1 MKNLTSNS
9 KRRLMENKEKRKE
22 RFDSRFGMIMAMAG
36 SAVGLGNLWRFPF
49 LAAQNGGGAFIFVYL
64 LLLLTICLPV
74 LMTEITLGRKCRSN
88 VTRVY
93 DNLGAPRWRWAGF
106 LTLLTPIVIM
116 AFYTV
121 VGGWSVKYLIQAC
134 AFRFTDPMADYAGQ
148 FGGFIG
154 ATWEPLIY
162 TAIFLLITALANF
175 GGVRNGIEKFSKP
188 MMTVLSITIILVAIR
203 SLTLPG
209 ASEGTRYLLIPDF
222 AKIDGKV
229 LLTALGQAFMS
240 LSIGIGILLTY
251 GSYVKTREDIAMTS
265 ISTGLIDTLFAIIA
279 GLAIIPAVYAIA
291 YMNGTEPAV
300 NAGAGLVFIT
310 LPGVFASMPGGSVI
324 AILFF
329 LALLLA
335 AVTSAISMLEVI
347 VLYFIEEWRMS
358 RNGAVTAS
366 MIMIIVLGCICSLS
380 QGMLGEFRI
389 LGNNIFDFF
398 DVISSDVLITVGSL
412 IMVLFAG
419 WRVKKED
426 FLDELSGHGTSR
438 TPTWLLR
445 YVYFMVRWVAPAI
458 IIVIMLSNILI

>member
-1 MKNLTSNS
+1 MD
-9 KRRLMENKEKRKE
+9 KREKRKE
-22 RFDSRFGMIMAMAG
+22 RFESHFGMIMAIAG

-64 LLLLTICLPV
+64 VLLLTICIPV
-74 LMTEITLGRKCRSN
+74 LMTEITLGRKCRTN

-93 DNLGAPRWRWAGF
+93 DNMGAPRWRWAGF
-106 LTLLTPIVIM
+106 ITLLTPIVIM

-134 AFRFTDPMADYAGQ
+134 TFSFKAPDADYAGA
-148 FGGFIG
+148 FGGFISS
-154 ATWEPLIY
+154 TWEPLVYTLIFLAV
-162 TAIFLLITALANF
+162 TAIANF
-175 GGVRNGIEKFSKP
+175 GGVKNGIERFSKP
-188 MMTVLSITIILVAIR
+188 MMTVLSITIIMVAVR

-209 ASEGTRYLLIPDF
+209 AAEGTKYLLIPDF
-222 AKIDGKV
+222 SKIDGKV
-229 LLTALGQAFMS
+229 LITALGQAFMS

-251 GSYVKTREDIAMTS
+251 GSYVKTKEDIAMTA

-291 YMNGTEPAV
+291 YMNGTAPAV
-300 NAGAGLVFIT
+300 NAGPGLVFIT
-310 LPGVFASMPGGSVI
+310 LPGVFASMPGGSII

-347 VLYFIEEWRMS
+347 VRYFIEEWKQS
-358 RNGAVTAS
+358 RNGAVITS
-366 MIMIIVLGCICSLS
+366 MILIIVLGCVCSLS
-380 QGMLGEFRI
+380 QGTLAGVKLF
-389 LGNNIFDFF
+389 GYNIFDFF

-419 WRVKKED
+419 WRIKKAD
-426 FLDELSGHGTSR
+426 FMDELTSHETSG
-438 TPTWLLR
+438 TPRWIFSF
-445 YVYFMVRWVAPAI
+445 VYFMVRWIAPVI
-458 IIVIMLSNILI
+458 IIVIMLSNILL

>member
-1 MKNLTSNS
+1 
-9 KRRLMENKEKRKE
+9 MERRKE

-64 LLLLTICLPV
+64 VLLLTICFPV

-106 LTLLTPIVIM
+106 ITLLTPIVIM

-121 VGGWSVKYLIQAC
+121 VGGWSVKYLFQAC
-134 AFRFTDPMADYAGQ
+134 AFRFTDPGADYAGS
-148 FGGFIG
+148 FGGFISS
-154 ATWEPLIY
+154 TWEPLVFTVIFLIV
-162 TAIFLLITALANF
+162 TAIANF
-175 GGVRNGIEKFSKP
+175 GGVRNGIERFSKP

-209 ASEGTRYLLIPDF
+209 ASEGTKYLLIPDF
-222 AKIDGKV
+222 SKIDGKV
-229 LLTALGQAFMS
+229 LITALGQAFMS

-251 GSYVKTREDIAMTS
+251 GSYVKTKEDIAMTAV
-265 ISTGLIDTLFAIIA
+265 STGLIDTLFAIIA

-291 YMNGTEPAV
+291 FMNGTTPAI
-300 NAGAGLVFIT
+300 NAGPGLVFIT
-310 LPGVFASMPGGSVI
+310 LPGVFASMPGGSII

-329 LALLLA
+329 LSLLLA

-347 VLYFIEEWRMS
+347 VAYFIEEWHLS
-358 RNGAVTAS
+358 RNKAVSVS
-366 MIMIIVLGCICSLS
+366 MVIIILLGCICSLS
-380 QGMLGEFRI
+380 QGTLSGITLAGM
-389 LGNNIFDFF
+389 NIFDFF
-398 DVISSDVLITVGSL
+398 DVVSSDVLITVGSL

-419 WRVKKED
+419 WRIKKAD
-426 FLDELSGHGTSR
+426 FLDELTGHGTSK
-438 TPTWLLR
+438 TPAWIFSF
-445 YVYFMVRWVAPAI
+445 VYFMVRWVAPVI
-458 IIVIMLSNILI
+458 IIVIMLSNILAQ

>member
-1 MKNLTSNS
+1 MER
-9 KRRLMENKEKRKE
+9 KRE
-22 RFDSRFGMIMAMAG
+22 RFDSRVGMILAMAG

-64 LLLLTICLPV
+64 VLLLTICIPV
-74 LMTEITLGRKCRSN
+74 LMTEITLGRKCRTN

-106 LTLLTPIVIM
+106 ITLLTPIVIM

-121 VGGWSVKYLIQAC
+121 VGGWSVKYLVQAC
-134 AFRFTDPMADYAGQ
+134 TFSFTDPGADYSGA
-148 FGGFIG
+148 FGGFISS
-154 ATWEPLIY
+154 TWEPLIY
-162 TAIFLLITALANF
+162 TIIFLVITAAANF
-175 GGVRNGIEKFSKP
+175 GGVKNGIERFSKP

-203 SLTLPG
+203 ALTLPG
-209 ASEGTRYLLIPDF
+209 ASEGTKYLLIPDF
-222 AKIDGKV
+222 SKIDGKV

-251 GSYVKTREDIAMTS
+251 GSYVKTKEDIAMTA
-265 ISTGLIDTLFAIIA
+265 ITTGLIDTLFAIIA

-291 YMNGTEPAV
+291 FMNGAEPAI
-300 NAGAGLVFIT
+300 NAGPGLVFIT
-310 LPGVFASMPGGSVI
+310 LPGVFASMPGGSII

-329 LALLLA
+329 MSLLLA

-347 VLYFIEEWRMS
+347 VRYFIEEWKLS
-358 RNGAVTAS
+358 RNAAVIVS
-366 MIMIIVLGCICSLS
+366 MVLIILLGCVCSLS
-380 QGMLGEFRI
+380 QGTLSGITI

-419 WRVKKED
+419 WRIKRTD
-426 FLDELSGHGTSR
+426 FLDELTGHGKSG
-438 TPTWLLR
+438 TPRWIFSF
-445 YVYFMVRWVAPAI
+445 VYFMVRWISPIV
-458 IIVIMLSNILI
+458 IIVIMLSNLLSD

>member
-1 MKNLTSNS
+1 
-9 KRRLMENKEKRKE
+9 
-22 RFDSRFGMIMAMAG
+22 MIMAMAG

-49 LAAQNGGGAFIFVYL
+49 LTAQNGGGAFIFVYL
-64 LLLLTICLPV
+64 VLLLTICLPV

-106 LTLLTPIVIM
+106 ITLLTPIVIM

-121 VGGWSVKYLIQAC
+121 VGGWSVKYLVQAYT
-134 AFRFTDPMADYAGQ
+134 FSFTDPGSDYAGA
-148 FGGFIG
+148 FGRFISS
-154 ATWEPLIY
+154 TYKPLIY
-162 TAIFLLITALANF
+162 TLIFLAVTAAANF
-175 GGVRNGIEKFSKP
+175 GGVKNGIERFSKP
-188 MMTVLSITIILVAIR
+188 MMTVLSVTIILVAIR

-222 AKIDGKV
+222 SKIDGKV
-229 LLTALGQAFMS
+229 LITALGQAFMS

-251 GSYVKTREDIAMTS
+251 GSYVKTKEDIAMTA

-291 YMNGTEPAV
+291 FMNGTTPAV
-300 NAGAGLVFIT
+300 NAGPGLVFIT
-310 LPGVFASMPGGSVI
+310 LPGVFASMPGGGVV

-329 LALLLA
+329 LSLLLA

-347 VLYFIEEWRMS
+347 VAYFIEEWHLS
-358 RNGAVTAS
+358 RSRSVTVS
-366 MIMIIVLGCICSLS
+366 MIIIILLGCICSLS
-380 QGMLGEFRI
+380 QGTLSGISIAGM
-389 LGNNIFDFF
+389 NIFDFF

-419 WRVKKED
+419 WRIKKAG
-426 FLDELSGHGTSR
+426 FMDELTGHNTSN
-438 TPTWLLR
+438 TPAWLFR
-445 YVYFMVRWVAPAI
+445 YVYFMVRWVAPLI
-458 IIVIMLSNILI
+458 IIVIMLSNLLL

>member
-1 MKNLTSNS
+1 MEK
-9 KRRLMENKEKRKE
+9 KRE
-22 RFDSRFGMIMAMAG
+22 RFDSHVGMILAMAG

-64 LLLLTICLPV
+64 ILLLTICIPV
-74 LMTEITLGRKCRSN
+74 LMTEITLGRKCRTN

-106 LTLLTPIVIM
+106 ITLLTPIVIM

-134 AFRFTDPMADYAGQ
+134 AFNFTTPDADYAGA
-148 FGGFIG
+148 FGGFISS
-154 ATWEPLIY
+154 TWEPLVY
-162 TAIFLLITALANF
+162 TLIFLVITAAANF
-175 GGVRNGIEKFSKP
+175 GGVKNGIERFSKP
-188 MMTVLSITIILVAIR
+188 MMTVLSVTIILVAIR

-209 ASEGTRYLLIPDF
+209 ASEGTKYLLIPDF
-222 AKIDGKV
+222 SKIDGKV
-229 LLTALGQAFMS
+229 LITALGQAFMS

-251 GSYVKTREDIAMTS
+251 GSYVKTKEDIAMTA
-265 ISTGLIDTLFAIIA
+265 ITTGLIDTLFAIIA

-291 YMNGTEPAV
+291 YMNGTAPAV
-300 NAGAGLVFIT
+300 NAGPGLVFIT
-310 LPGVFASMPGGSVI
+310 LPGVFASMPGGSII

-329 LALLLA
+329 LSLLLA

-347 VLYFIEEWRMS
+347 VRYFIEEWKLS
-358 RNGAVTAS
+358 RNSSVIVS
-366 MIMIIVLGCICSLS
+366 MVLIILLGCVCSLS
-380 QGMLGEFRI
+380 QGTLSGITI

-419 WRVKKED
+419 WRIKKTD
-426 FLDELSGHGTSR
+426 FLDELTGHNTSG
-438 TPTWLLR
+438 TPRWIFSF
-445 YVYFMVRWVAPAI
+445 VYFMVRWISPIV
-458 IIVIMLSNILI
+458 IIVIMLSNFLL

>member
-1 MKNLTSNS
+1 ME
-9 KRRLMENKEKRKE
+9 KRERRKE
-22 RFDSRFGMIMAMAG
+22 RFDTRFGMIMAIAG

-64 LLLLTICLPV
+64 VLLLTICLPV

-121 VGGWSVKYLIQAC
+121 VGGWSVKYLVQAC
-134 AFRFTDPMADYAGQ
+134 TFNYTDSGADYAGA
-148 FGGFIG
+148 FRGFISS
-154 ATWEPLIY
+154 TYEPLVY
-162 TAIFLLITALANF
+162 TLLFLAVTAIANF
-175 GGVRNGIEKFSKP
+175 GGVKNGIERFSKP

-209 ASEGTRYLLIPDF
+209 AHEGTKYLLIPDF
-222 AKIDGKV
+222 TKINGKV
-229 LLTALGQAFMS
+229 LITALGQAFMS

-251 GSYVKTREDIAMTS
+251 GSYVKTKEDIAMTA

-291 YMNGTEPAV
+291 FMNGTTPAI
-300 NAGAGLVFIT
+300 NAGPGLVFIT
-310 LPGVFASMPGGSVI
+310 LPGVFASMPGGGLI

-329 LALLLA
+329 LSLLLA

-347 VLYFIEEWRMS
+347 VAYFIEEWHLS
-358 RNGAVTAS
+358 RNKSVTVS
-366 MIMIIVLGCICSLS
+366 MVIIILLGCICSLS
-380 QGMLGEFRI
+380 QGTLSGVNLLGM
-389 LGNNIFDFF
+389 NIFDFF

-419 WRVKKED
+419 WRIKKAD
-426 FLDELSGHGTSR
+426 FMDELTGHGTSG
-438 TPTWLLR
+438 TPIWLFR
-445 YVYFMVRWVAPAI
+445 FVYFMVRWIAPVI
-458 IIVIMLSNILI
+458 IIVIMLSNFLLK

>member
-1 MKNLTSNS
+1 MDKTE
-9 KRRLMENKEKRKE
+9 RTKE
-22 RFDSRFGMIMAMAG
+22 RFESRFGMIMAMAG

-93 DNLGAPRWRWAGF
+93 DNLGSPRWRWAGF
-106 LTLLTPIVIM
+106 ITLLTPIVIM

-121 VGGWSVKYLIQAC
+121 VGGWSVKYLAQAC
-134 AFRFTDPMADYAGQ
+134 TFSFTDSGADYYGT
-148 FGGFIG
+148 FSGFISS
-154 ATWEPLIY
+154 TWEPLIY
-162 TAIFLLITALANF
+162 TVIFLTVTALANF
-175 GGVRNGIEKFSKP
+175 GGVKNGIERFSKP
-188 MMTVLSITIILVAIR
+188 MMTILSITIILVAIR

-209 ASEGTRYLLIPDF
+209 ASEGTKYLLIPDF
-222 AKIDGKV
+222 GKIDGKV
-229 LLTALGQAFMS
+229 LITALGQAFMS

-251 GSYVKTREDIAMTS
+251 GSYVKTKEDIAMTT

-300 NAGAGLVFIT
+300 NAGPGLVFIT
-310 LPGVFASMPGGSVI
+310 LPGVFASMPGGSII

-329 LALLLA
+329 LSLLLA

-347 VLYFIEEWRMS
+347 VAYFIEEWHLS
-358 RNGAVTAS
+358 RSKAVSVS
-366 MIMIIVLGCICSLS
+366 MLLIIVLGCICSLS
-380 QGMLGEFRI
+380 QGMLSGI
-389 LGNNIFDFF
+389 SLAGMNIFDFF

-419 WRVKKED
+419 WRIRKAD
-426 FLDELSGHGTSR
+426 FLDELSGHGTSH
-438 TPTWLLR
+438 TPAWLFR
-445 YVYFMVRWVAPAI
+445 YVYFMVRWVAPII
-458 IIVIMLSNILI
+458 IIVIMLSNILL

>member
-1 MKNLTSNS
+1 MD
-9 KRRLMENKEKRKE
+9 KREKRKE
-22 RFDSRFGMIMAMAG
+22 RFESHFGMIMAIAG

-64 LLLLTICLPV
+64 VLLLTICIPV
-74 LMTEITLGRKCRSN
+74 LMTEIMLGRKCRTN

-106 LTLLTPIVIM
+106 ITLLTPIVIM

-134 AFRFTDPMADYAGQ
+134 TFSFKAPDADYAGA
-148 FGGFIG
+148 FGGFISS
-154 ATWEPLIY
+154 TWEPLVYTLIFLAV
-162 TAIFLLITALANF
+162 TAIANF
-175 GGVRNGIEKFSKP
+175 GGVKNGIERFSKP
-188 MMTVLSITIILVAIR
+188 MMTVLSITIIMVAVR

-209 ASEGTRYLLIPDF
+209 AAEGTKYLLIPDF
-222 AKIDGKV
+222 SKIDGKV
-229 LLTALGQAFMS
+229 LITALGQAFMS

-251 GSYVKTREDIAMTS
+251 GSYVKTKEDIAMTA

-291 YMNGTEPAV
+291 YMNGTAPAV
-300 NAGAGLVFIT
+300 NAGPGLVFIT
-310 LPGVFASMPGGSVI
+310 LPGVFASMPGGSII

-347 VLYFIEEWRMS
+347 VRYFIEEWKQS
-358 RNGAVTAS
+358 RNGAVITS
-366 MIMIIVLGCICSLS
+366 MILIIVLGCVCSLS
-380 QGMLGEFRI
+380 QGTLAGVKLF
-389 LGNNIFDFF
+389 GYNIFDFF

-419 WRVKKED
+419 WRIKKAD
-426 FLDELSGHGTSR
+426 FMDELTSHETSG
-438 TPTWLLR
+438 TPRWIFSF
-445 YVYFMVRWVAPAI
+445 VYFMVRWIAPVI
-458 IIVIMLSNILI
+458 IIVIMLSNILL

>member
-1 MKNLTSNS
+1 ME
-9 KRRLMENKEKRKE
+9 KRERRKE

-64 LLLLTICLPV
+64 VLLLTICLPV

-121 VGGWSVKYLIQAC
+121 VGGWSVKYLVQAC
-134 AFRFTDPMADYAGQ
+134 TFSYTNSSADYAGA
-148 FGGFIG
+148 FGGFISS
-154 ATWEPLIY
+154 TYEPLVYTLIFLAV
-162 TAIFLLITALANF
+162 TAIANF
-175 GGVRNGIEKFSKP
+175 GGVKNGIERFSKP

-209 ASEGTRYLLIPDF
+209 ASEGTKYLLIPDF
-222 AKIDGKV
+222 SKINGKV
-229 LLTALGQAFMS
+229 LITALGQAFMS

-251 GSYVKTREDIAMTS
+251 GSYVKTKEDIAMTA

-291 YMNGTEPAV
+291 FMNGTTPAI
-300 NAGAGLVFIT
+300 NAGPGLVFIT
-310 LPGVFASMPGGSVI
+310 LPGVFASMPGGGII

-329 LALLLA
+329 LSLLLA

-347 VLYFIEEWRMS
+347 VAYFIEEWHLS
-358 RNGAVTAS
+358 RNKAVSTS
-366 MIMIIVLGCICSLS
+366 MVIIILLGCICSLS
-380 QGMLGEFRI
+380 QGTLSGITLVGM
-389 LGNNIFDFF
+389 NIFDFF
-398 DVISSDVLITVGSL
+398 DVISSDVMITVGSL

-419 WRVKKED
+419 WRIKKNSIM
-426 FLDELSGHGTSR
+426 DELTGHGTSR
-438 TPTWLLR
+438 TPAWLFGF
-445 YVYFMVRWVAPAI
+445 VYFMVRWVAPVI
-458 IIVIMLSNILI
+458 IIVIMLSNILL

>member
-1 MKNLTSNS
+1 MDKTE
-9 KRRLMENKEKRKE
+9 RTKE
-22 RFDSRFGMIMAMAG
+22 RFESRFGMIMAMAG

-64 LLLLTICLPV
+64 LLLITICLPV

-106 LTLLTPIVIM
+106 ITLLTPIVIM

-121 VGGWSVKYLIQAC
+121 VGGWSVKYLAQAC
-134 AFRFTDPMADYAGQ
+134 TFSFTDSRADYSGT
-148 FGGFIG
+148 FSGFISS
-154 ATWEPLIY
+154 TWEPLIY
-162 TAIFLLITALANF
+162 TVIFLIVTALANF
-175 GGVRNGIEKFSKP
+175 GGVKNGIERFSKP
-188 MMTVLSITIILVAIR
+188 MMTILSITIILVAIR
-203 SLTLPG
+203 SLTLQG
-209 ASEGTRYLLIPDF
+209 ASEGTKYLLIPDF
-222 AKIDGKV
+222 GKIDGKV
-229 LLTALGQAFMS
+229 LITALGQAFMS

-251 GSYVKTREDIAMTS
+251 GSYVKTKEDIAMTT

-300 NAGAGLVFIT
+300 NAGPGLVFIT
-310 LPGVFASMPGGSVI
+310 LPGVFASMPGGSII

-329 LALLLA
+329 LSLLLA

-347 VLYFIEEWRMS
+347 VAYFIEEWHLS
-358 RNGAVTAS
+358 RSKAVSVS
-366 MIMIIVLGCICSLS
+366 MLLIIVLGCICSLS
-380 QGMLGEFRI
+380 QGMLAGI
-389 LGNNIFDFF
+389 TLAGMNIFDFF

-419 WRVKKED
+419 WRIKKSD
-426 FLDELSGHGTSR
+426 FLDELTGHGTSR
-438 TPTWLLR
+438 TPVWLFR
-445 YVYFMVRWVAPAI
+445 YVYFMVRWVAPII
-458 IIVIMLSNILI
+458 IIVIMLSNILL

>member
-1 MKNLTSNS
+1 MD
-9 KRRLMENKEKRKE
+9 KREKRKE
-22 RFDSRFGMIMAMAG
+22 RFESHFGMIMAIAG

-64 LLLLTICLPV
+64 VLLLTICIPV
-74 LMTEITLGRKCRSN
+74 LMTEITLGRKCRTN

-93 DNLGAPRWRWAGF
+93 DNLGAPHWRWAGF
-106 LTLLTPIVIM
+106 ITLLTPIVIM

-134 AFRFTDPMADYAGQ
+134 TFSFKAPDADYAGA
-148 FGGFIG
+148 FGGFISS
-154 ATWEPLIY
+154 TWEPLVYTLIFLAV
-162 TAIFLLITALANF
+162 TAIANF
-175 GGVRNGIEKFSKP
+175 GGVKNGIERFSKP
-188 MMTVLSITIILVAIR
+188 MMTVLSITIIMVAVR

-209 ASEGTRYLLIPDF
+209 AVEGTKYLLIPDF
-222 AKIDGKV
+222 SKIDGKV
-229 LLTALGQAFMS
+229 LITALGQAFMS

-251 GSYVKTREDIAMTS
+251 GSYVKTKEDIAMTA

-291 YMNGTEPAV
+291 YMNGTAPAV
-300 NAGAGLVFIT
+300 NAGPGLVFIT
-310 LPGVFASMPGGSVI
+310 LPGVFASMPGGSII

-347 VLYFIEEWRMS
+347 VRYFIEEWKQS
-358 RNGAVTAS
+358 RNGAVITS
-366 MIMIIVLGCICSLS
+366 MILIIVLGCVCSLS
-380 QGMLGEFRI
+380 QGTLAGVKLF
-389 LGNNIFDFF
+389 GYNIFDFF

-419 WRVKKED
+419 WRIRKAD
-426 FLDELSGHGTSR
+426 FMDELTSHETSG
-438 TPTWLLR
+438 TPRWIFSF
-445 YVYFMVRWVAPAI
+445 VYFMVRWIAPVI
-458 IIVIMLSNILI
+458 IIVIMLSNILL

>member
-1 MKNLTSNS
+1 M
-9 KRRLMENKEKRKE
+9 NKTERTKE
-22 RFDSRFGMIMAMAG
+22 RFESRFGMIMAMAG

-64 LLLLTICLPV
+64 ILLLTICLPV

-93 DNLGAPRWRWAGF
+93 DKLGAPHWRWAGF
-106 LTLLTPIVIM
+106 ITLLTPIVIM

-134 AFRFTDPMADYAGQ
+134 TFSFTDPAADYSGA
-148 FGGFIG
+148 FGGFISS
-154 ATWEPLIY
+154 TWEPLVY
-162 TAIFLLITALANF
+162 TAVFLFITALANF

-209 ASEGTRYLLIPDF
+209 ASEGTKYLLIPDF
-222 AKIDGKV
+222 GKIDGKV
-229 LLTALGQAFMS
+229 LITALGQAFMS

-251 GSYVKTREDIAMTS
+251 GSYVKTKENIAKTA

-291 YMNGTEPAV
+291 YMNGTQPAV
-300 NAGAGLVFIT
+300 NAGPGLVFIT

-329 LALLLA
+329 LSLLLA

-347 VLYFIEEWRMS
+347 VAYFIEEWHLS
-358 RNGAVTAS
+358 RNRAVTVS
-366 MIMIIVLGCICSLS
+366 MIMIILLGCICSLS
-380 QGMLGEFRI
+380 QGLLADIKLARM
-389 LGNNIFDFF
+389 NIFDFF

-419 WRVKKED
+419 WRINKED
-426 FLDELSGHGTSR
+426 FLDELTGHGTSG
-438 TPTWLLR
+438 TPAWLLR
-445 YVYFMVRWVAPAI
+445 YVWFMVRWVAPLI
-458 IIVIMLSNILI
+458 IIVIMLSNMLL

>member
-1 MKNLTSNS
+1 MER
-9 KRRLMENKEKRKE
+9 KRE
-22 RFDSRFGMIMAMAG
+22 RFDSRVGMILAMAG

-64 LLLLTICLPV
+64 VLLLTICIPV
-74 LMTEITLGRKCRSN
+74 LMTEITLGRKCRTN

-93 DNLGAPRWRWAGF
+93 DELGAPRWRWAGF

-134 AFRFTDPMADYAGQ
+134 AFNFTVPDADYAGA
-148 FGGFIG
+148 FGGFISS
-154 ATWEPLIY
+154 TWEPLVY
-162 TAIFLLITALANF
+162 TLIFLVITAAANF
-175 GGVRNGIEKFSKP
+175 GGVKNGIERFSKP

-209 ASEGTRYLLIPDF
+209 ASEGTKYLLIPDF
-222 AKIDGKV
+222 SKIDGKV

-251 GSYVKTREDIAMTS
+251 GSYVKTKEDIAMTA
-265 ISTGLIDTLFAIIA
+265 ITTGLIDTLFAIIA

-291 YMNGTEPAV
+291 YMNGSAPAL
-300 NAGAGLVFIT
+300 NAGPGLVFIT
-310 LPGVFASMPGGSVI
+310 LPGVFASMPGGSII

-329 LALLLA
+329 MSLLLA

-347 VLYFIEEWRMS
+347 VRYFIEEWKLS
-358 RNGAVTAS
+358 RNAAVIVS
-366 MIMIIVLGCICSLS
+366 MVLIILLGCVCSLS
-380 QGMLGEFRI
+380 QGTLSGITI

-398 DVISSDVLITVGSL
+398 DVISSDVFITVGSL

-419 WRVKKED
+419 WRVKRTD
-426 FLDELSGHGTSR
+426 FLDELTGHGTSR
-438 TPTWLLR
+438 TPRWIFT
-445 YVYFMVRWVAPAI
+445 YVWFMVRWVAPI
-458 IIVIMLSNILI
+458 VIIVIMLSNFLL